1 VCASSS
7 SSGSADA
14 VTRGPVLLGEMV
26 RLRPIEARDADRM
39 WESLQDPES
48 NRLTGTTATFTR
60 DQIDTWSATISD
72 REGRYDWAITAG
84 AVRDGQPVSDEMIGE
99 IVLNDLDED
108 ARSAN
113 LRLALLPNYRGR
125 GYGREAIFEVLRFA
139 FEGATDVDG
148 NRHEGPRLHRVSL
161 DVLSINPR
169 AQMLYESLG
178 FREEGRLRD
187 VYRDGDGWADA
198 TVMSILEDEF
208 RAGLGTS

>member
-1 VCASSS
+1 M
-7 SSGSADA
+7 
-14 VTRGPVLLGEMV
+14 TRGPVVLGEMV

-39 WESLQDPES
+39 WESLQDPEA
-48 NRLTGTTATFTR
+48 NRLTGTTETFTR
-60 DQIDTWSATISD
+60 DQIDEWVATVSD
-72 REGRYDWAITAG
+72 RDGRYDWAITPG
-84 AVRDGQPVSDEMIGE
+84 AVRDGQPVSDELIGE
-99 IVLNDLDED
+99 IVLNDLDEH

-148 NRHEGPRLHRVSL
+148 VRHEGPRLHRVSL

-169 AQMLYESLG
+169 ARMLYESLG

-208 RAGLGTS
+208 RAGLGAP